1 MAAWEYKTYARE
13 FGGLLTEA
21 ELNQLGAQGF
31 ELVSALIISEQ
42 VTVVGHHEMH
52 TKVHYFF
59 KRAKA

>member
-13 FGGLLTEA
+13 YGELLTEA

-31 ELVSALIISEQ
+31 ELVSALTISEQ
-42 VTVVGHHEMH
+42 VTVVGRHETH